1 MSSYMDTL
9 YRNYIIIT
17 SENQN
22 ENDIQILNKKNE
34 YIPIVYLYKCKVE
47 SFKDI
52 IDASKIMLTN
62 DIKVLKTVNNSKIN
76 EWELFTFSKID
87 ELKTI
92 LRKNSDNLNLLI
104 STLKLKDDFI

>member
-1 MSSYMDTL
+1 MDTL

-17 SENQN
+17 SKDQD
-22 ENDIQILNKKNE
+22 ENDAKLKYNNKNN
-34 YIPIVYLYKCKVE
+34 INDTAIVYCYKCKIE
-47 SFKDI
+47 SFKDV

-62 DIKVLKTVNNSKIN
+62 NIKVLKTVNNSKIN
-76 EWELFTFSKID
+76 EWELYTFSKID

-92 LRKNSDNLNLLI
+92 LRKNSDNLNLMI

>member
-1 MSSYMDTL
+1 MSSYIDTL

-22 ENDIQILNKKNE
+22 ENDLKNINKKNNE
-34 YIPIVYLYKCKVE
+34 DTFIVYCYKCKIE

-62 DIKVLKTVNNSKIN
+62 NIKVLKTVNNSKIN
-76 EWELFTFSKID
+76 EWELYTLSKID
-87 ELKTI
+87 DLKTI
-92 LRKNSDNLNLLI
+92 LRKNDNLNLMI
-104 STLKLKDDFI
+104 STLKLKDDY

>member
-1 MSSYMDTL
+1 MDTL

-22 ENDIQILNKKNE
+22 ENDLKNVNKKKNE
-34 YIPIVYLYKCKVE
+34 DIYVVYCYKCNVE

-62 DIKVLKTVNNSKIN
+62 NIKVLKTINNSKIN
-76 EWELFTFSKID
+76 EWELYTFSKIN

-92 LRKNSDNLNLLI
+92 LRKNSDNLNLMI